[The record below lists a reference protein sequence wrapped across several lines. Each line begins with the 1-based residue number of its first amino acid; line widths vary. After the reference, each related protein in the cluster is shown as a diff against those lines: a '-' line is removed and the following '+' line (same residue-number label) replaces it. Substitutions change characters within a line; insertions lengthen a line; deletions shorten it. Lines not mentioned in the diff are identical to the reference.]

1 MTDPVENAVEEKII
15 NAAINCL
22 EKYGVEGTTNRV
34 IAAEAGI
41 NSAAINYYFRSKE
54 VLIQKAMERTMDHA
68 FDWSDF
74 PDSPGLS
81 VRERC
86 YNIFDHLVE
95 GGVNFPGITRAH
107 FHDLL
112 SSGNYDALV
121 VTRLSRFAVQLCDD
135 LQAHGYRGTRADL
148 EMSCMQLLNTVFM
161 SVLVP
166 QLYKHSLKIELSD
179 PTTRIRFVHSLVDKL
194 V

>member
-1 MTDPVENAVEEKII
+1 MTDQMENSVEEKII

-22 EKYGVEGTTNRV
+22 EKYGVEGATNRV

-81 VRERC
+81 IHERC

-112 SSGNYDALV
+112 SSGNYDSLV
-121 VTRLSRFAVQLCDD
+121 VTRLSRFAEQLCDD
-135 LQAHGYRGTRADL
+135 LQTHGYKGRRSDL

-166 QLYKHSLKIELSD
+166 HLYKDSLKIELSD
-179 PTTRIRFVHSLVDKL
+179 PATRVRFVHSLVDKL
-194 V
+194 I